1 MGRIGLTS
9 QFLPSMDAT
18 IEWGKSLSAFLP
30 KRSILAL
37 SGHLGSGKTTF
48 VQGLALGLGILEPVQ
63 SPTFTL
69 LHLYEGLLAHFD
81 LYRLKNSSDFTA
93 LGFEEHWDAG
103 YLCAIEWPEKILDI
117 LPAHAIRIHFTY
129 EREGRLA
136 QIL

>member
-9 QFLPSMDAT
+9 QFLPSKEAT
-18 IEWGKSLSAFLP
+18 IEWGKSIASLLP
-30 KRSILAL
+30 KQSILAL
-37 SGHLGSGKTTF
+37 SGDLGSGKTTF

-81 LYRLKNSSDFTA
+81 LYRLKGSADFTA

-103 YLCAIEWPEKILDI
+103 YLCAIEWSERIRDI
-117 LPAHAIRIHFTY
+117 LPPHAIRIHFTY
-129 EREGRLA
+129 DGEGRLA
-136 QIL
+136 RIL